1 MNGADWKTMGWVEYQ
16 TSLAFWN
23 QRHSDDGGKQTRDPD
38 EDGRMSRFMAAH
50 SVH

>member
-16 TSLAFWN
+16 TTLAFWN
-23 QRHSDDGGKQTRDPD
+23 LSHSPDGGKATDT
-38 EDGRMSRFMAAH
+38 SRLKRAMAAQ

>member
-16 TSLAFWN
+16 TSLAWWN
-23 QRHSDDGGKQTRDPD
+23 LRHGPDGGKAEADIPRL
-38 EDGRMSRFMAAH
+38 ERFMAAH